1 MASDS
6 AQPSL
11 ESTNSDQ
18 MAVDVTKQSAANTP
32 DSEELSPK
40 LPVTESSSGQDLHL
54 QVGLKHEGEYLA
66 LILPPTQSSETDD
79 WSEVWEQLHYRL
91 QGSDRTWKTGMP
103 VHLMVK
109 DRLLDGRQLQDIDDA
124 LNEVQLK
131 LQLVATS
138 RRQTAVAAAGAGY
151 SVQQQSLSSFASQY
165 APEPE
170 AIPSI
175 IEPLYWQS
183 TVRSGMEIRH
193 PGTVIVMGDLNPGG
207 AVVAAGDIF
216 IWGRLRGVAYAGSD
230 GNRKSRIMALQM
242 EPTQLRIADLV
253 ARAPETPPDQLKPE
267 VAYVSP
273 DGIRL
278 TSATNF
284 VKSYSFSE
292 EVGGWV

>member
-6 AQPSL
+6 AQSSL
-11 ESTNSDQ
+11 EFTNSDEP
-18 MAVDVTKQSAANTP
+18 ALDLTEKSTAETSNL
-32 DSEELSPK
+32 EELSLE
-40 LPVTESSSGQDLHL
+40 LPDTDTTSGQDLHL
-54 QVGLKHEGEYLA
+54 QVLLKHEGEHLA
-66 LILPPTQSSETDD
+66 LTLPPIQTSENDD

-103 VHLMVK
+103 VHLIVK
-109 DRLLDGRQLQDIDDA
+109 DRLLDGRQLQDIGDA
-124 LNEVQLK
+124 LNEVQLD

-138 RRQTAVAAAGAGY
+138 RRQTAVAAAAAGY
-151 SVQQQSLSSFASQY
+151 SVKQQALNSFASQY

-175 IEPLYWQS
+175 VEPLYWQS
-183 TVRSGMEIRH
+183 TVRSGMELRH

-253 ARAPETPPDQLKPE
+253 ARAPETPLALLKPE

-273 DGIRL
+273 EGIRL
-278 TSATNF
+278 ANANNF
-284 VKSYSFSE
+284 VKGYSFSE
-292 EVGGWV
+292 DVGAWV